1 MEKQRFMKCFNKWSK
16 INVMTKSKSLF
27 LITSSLLFL
36 NACQKEEKQIVI
48 TAQDYHNAVDKI
60 TEVMVH
66 DIFSPPVASRI
77 YNYANIAAYEVIRQE
92 GAGYN
97 TLSNQ
102 LHNLKNIPVAD
113 TTKHIN
119 HKLSALVAYM
129 EVGKSLLFSEDRV
142 EVYRDSLY
150 GFWELQNEEI
160 FNDSKTYGLAVAE
173 HIKIWYASDNYAQT
187 RTMPKFSV
195 NTEDPSRWQPTPPD
209 YMDGIEPHWKE
220 IRPSIIDSSSQFKP
234 ARYPDFSLEKDTPFY
249 KELMETYEVGNTIKE
264 EGEKSEKLEIAQ
276 FWDCNPYVSTHK
288 GHLMFA
294 TKKITPGAHWIGI
307 CKIACKKTNADFAK
321 TVFAYTK
328 TSIAIA
334 DAFISCWDEKYRS
347 NLIRPETL
355 INQHI
360 DENWTPVL
368 QTPPF
373 PEYTSGHSVVSG
385 AASTVLTDIFGDNFS
400 FDDDTEL
407 QYGLPVRSFISFNQ
421 AADEA
426 AVSRLYGGI
435 HYRAAIDL
443 GLDQGRALGSFVV
456 RKLKMNISNSKVA
469 SSN

>member
-1 MEKQRFMKCFNKWSK
+1 MKKQKFMKFSNKVNTSIFLKRIHMKCIGLFAIFICFASCQNQNQE
-16 INVMTKSKSLF
+16 IN
-27 LITSSLLFL
+27 
-36 NACQKEEKQIVI
+36 I
-48 TAQDYHNAVDKI
+48 TASDYHAAVDKV

-77 YNYANIAAYEVIRQE
+77 YNYANIAAYEVICQE
-92 GAGYN
+92 ENEYN
-97 TLSNQ
+97 SLQSQ
-102 LHNLKNIPVAD
+102 LHGLNSIPKAGD
-113 TTKHIN
+113 GKQIN
-119 HKLSALVAYM
+119 YAMASLVAYL
-129 EVGKSLLFSEDRV
+129 EIGKNLIFSEDKIN
-142 EVYRDSLY
+142 VYQDSLY
-150 GFWELQNEEI
+150 ESWQTKNKTVFQ
-160 FNDSKTYGLAVAE
+160 DSKAYGNQVAE
-173 HIKIWYASDNYAQT
+173 HIKSWYSSDNYAQT

-209 YMDGIEPHWKE
+209 YMDGIEPHWSK
-220 IRPSIIDSSSQFKP
+220 IRPSIIDSSAQFKP
-234 ARYPDFSLEKDTPFY
+234 ARYPDFSLEKESAFY
-249 KELMETYEVGNTIKE
+249 KELLETYEVGETIKK
-264 EGEKSEKLEIAQ
+264 EGEESEKLEIAQ

-307 CKIACKKTNADFAK
+307 CKIACEKTNADFSK

-360 DENWTPVL
+360 DENWEPVL

-385 AASTVLTDIFGDNFS
+385 AASTVLTSIFGDNFE
-400 FDDDTEL
+400 FNDDTEL
-407 QYGLPVRSFISFNQ
+407 QYGLPIRSFNSFNQ

-426 AVSRLYGGI
+426 AISRLYGGI

-443 GLDQGRALGSFVV
+443 GLDQGRSLGSFVV
-456 RKLKMNISNSKVA
+456 KKLQMKKSN
-469 SSN
+469 

>member
-1 MEKQRFMKCFNKWSK
+1 MRYFDQSIRIGNLVKRMKVFVFVSF
-16 INVMTKSKSLF
+16 VM
-27 LITSSLLFL
+27 LL
-36 NACQKEEKQIVI
+36 NSCQKEEKEIQI
-48 TAQDYHNAVDKI
+48 TADDYHKAVDKI

-77 YNYANIAAYEVIRQE
+77 YNYSNIAAYEVISQE
-92 GAGYN
+92 GGDYK

-102 LHNLKNIPVAD
+102 LHDLKLVPAVD
-113 TTKHIN
+113 TTKSVN
-119 HKLSALVAYM
+119 HKIAALVAYL

-150 GFWELQNEEI
+150 NSWRFQNEKV
-160 FNDSKTYGLAVAE
+160 FNDSKEYGLKVAE
-173 HIKIWYASDNYAQT
+173 HIKTWYATDNYAQT

-209 YMDGIEPHWKE
+209 YMDGIEPHWKK

-249 KELMETYEVGNTIKE
+249 KELMETYEVGNLIKE

-307 CKIACKKTNADFAK
+307 CKIACKKTNSDFAK

-385 AASTVLTDIFGDNFS
+385 AASTVLTNIFGDNFG

-407 QYGLPVRSFISFNQ
+407 QYGLPVRSFTSFNQ

-426 AVSRLYGGI
+426 AISRLYGGI

-443 GLDQGRALGSFVV
+443 GLDQGRSLGSFVV
-456 RKLKMNISNSKVA
+456 AKLKMNTLA
-469 SSN
+469 SEVVSAN

>member
-1 MEKQRFMKCFNKWSK
+1 M
-16 INVMTKSKSLF
+16 F
-27 LITSSLLFL
+27 LITSLF
-36 NACQKEEKQIVI
+36 AVATSCQKETQEIII
-48 TAQDYHNAVDKI
+48 TSNDYHKAVDKV

-77 YNYANIAAYEVIRQE
+77 YNYSNIAAYEVIRQE
-92 GAGYN
+92 QDNYIS
-97 TLSNQ
+97 LSNQ
-102 LHNLKNIPVAD
+102 IRDLQSIPIADSKKKINYKVA
-113 TTKHIN
+113 
-119 HKLSALVAYM
+119 ALVAYL
-129 EVGKSLLFSEDRV
+129 EVGKNLIFSEDRIV
-142 EVYRDSLY
+142 TYQDSLY
-150 GFWELQNEEI
+150 ISWKSFDETTFL
-160 FNDSKTYGLAVAE
+160 DSKEYGVKVAE
-173 HIKIWYASDNYAQT
+173 HIKQWYASDNYAQT

-195 NTEDPSRWQPTPPD
+195 NTEDPARWQPTPPD
-209 YMDGIEPHWKE
+209 YMDGIEPHWRE
-220 IRPSIIDSSSQFKP
+220 IRPSILDSAAQFRP
-234 ARYPDFSLEKDTPFY
+234 SRYPDFSLEKESAFF
-249 KELMETYEVGNTIKE
+249 KEVLETYEVGVKIKE
-264 EGEKSEKLEIAQ
+264 EGEDSEKLEIAQ

-360 DENWTPVL
+360 DENWVPVL

-385 AASTVLTDIFGDNFS
+385 AASTVLTDIFGDDFAFN
-400 FDDDTEL
+400 DNTEV
-407 QYGLPVRSFISFNQ
+407 QYGLPIRSFTSFNQ

-426 AVSRLYGGI
+426 AISRLYGGI

-443 GLDQGRALGSFVV
+443 GLEQGRSLGKFVN
-456 RKLKMNISNSKVA
+456 KELKMNKNQ
-469 SSN
+469 

>member
-1 MEKQRFMKCFNKWSK
+1 MEKQKCMKCLNKPSE
-16 INVMTKSKSLF
+16 INLLLKAKHMLVYGCL
-27 LITSSLLFL
+27 LLFL
-36 NACQKEEKQIVI
+36 SACQKEVAEIEI
-48 TAQDYHNAVDKI
+48 TPNDYHNAVDKI

-77 YNYANIAAYEVIRQE
+77 YNYANIAAYEVIQQQE
-92 GAGYN
+92 KNYH
-97 TLSNQ
+97 TLSGQ
-102 LHNLKNIPVAD
+102 LHGFSAVPAID
-113 TTKHIN
+113 TTKNIN
-119 HKLSALVAYM
+119 PKLSALVAYL
-129 EVGKSLLFSEDRV
+129 EVGKSLLFSEDKV
-142 EVYRDSLY
+142 EVYRDSIYTTWKLKD
-150 GFWELQNEEI
+150 ENT
-160 FNDSKTYGLAVAE
+160 FNDSKTYGLEVAA
-173 HIKIWYASDNYAQT
+173 HIKRWYALDNYAQT
-187 RTMPKFSV
+187 RTMPKFSI

-234 ARYPDFSLEKDTPFY
+234 ERYPDFSLEKDTPFY
-249 KELMETYEVGNTIKE
+249 KELMETYEVGNTIKK
-264 EGEKSEKLEIAQ
+264 EGETSEKLEIAQ

-307 CKIACKKTNADFAK
+307 CKIACKKTNSDFEK

-355 INQHI
+355 INQYI

-385 AASTVLTDIFGDNFS
+385 AASTILTAIFGDNFA

-407 QYGLPVRSFISFNQ
+407 QYGLPTRSFTSFNT

-443 GLDQGRALGSFVV
+443 GLDQGRALGNFVNN
-456 RKLKMNISNSKVA
+456 KLKMNIVNSGVVSTK
-469 SSN
+469 

>member
-1 MEKQRFMKCFNKWSK
+1 MRYFDQSIGIGNLLKSMKVFAFVSF
-16 INVMTKSKSLF
+16 IML
-27 LITSSLLFL
+27 LSS
-36 NACQKEEKQIVI
+36 CQKEEKEIQI
-48 TAQDYHNAVDKI
+48 TADDYHKAVDKI

-77 YNYANIAAYEVIRQE
+77 YNYSNIAAYEVISQE
-92 GAGYN
+92 GEDYK

-102 LHNLKNIPVAD
+102 LHELRSIPAID
-113 TTKHIN
+113 TTKSVN
-119 HKLSALVAYM
+119 HKLAALVAYL

-150 GFWELQNEEI
+150 NSWQLQNEKM
-160 FNDSKTYGLAVAE
+160 FNDSKEYGLKVAE
-173 HIKIWYASDNYAQT
+173 HIKTWYATDNYAQT

-209 YMDGIEPHWKE
+209 YMDGIEPHWRK

-249 KELMETYEVGNTIKE
+249 KELMETYEVGNLIKE

-307 CKIACKKTNADFAK
+307 CKIACKKTNSDFAK

-385 AASTVLTDIFGDNFS
+385 AASTVLTNIFGDNFD
-400 FDDDTEL
+400 FEDDTEL
-407 QYGLPVRSFISFNQ
+407 QYGLPVRSFASFNQ

-426 AVSRLYGGI
+426 AISRLYGGI

-443 GLDQGRALGSFVV
+443 GLDQGRSLGDFVV
-456 RKLKMNISNSKVA
+456 GKLKMNILTSEVVSAN
-469 SSN
+469 

>member
-1 MEKQRFMKCFNKWSK
+1 MEKLKFMNLINKYDTISSLRGGRG
-16 INVMTKSKSLF
+16 VFAFLF
-27 LITSSLLFL
+27 LILLL
-36 NACQKEEKQIVI
+36 SCCQKENATIEI
-48 TAQDYHNAVDKI
+48 TQNDYHNVVDKI

-77 YNYANIAAYEVIRQE
+77 YNYPNIAAYEVICQQNKT
-92 GAGYN
+92 YT
-97 TLSNQ
+97 TLSGQ
-102 LHNLKNIPVAD
+102 LHGLTPVPVAD
-113 TTKHIN
+113 STQNIN
-119 HKLSALVAYM
+119 YHVAALVAYI
-129 EVGKSLLFSEDRV
+129 EVGKELIFSEDRI

-150 GFWELQNEEI
+150 NSWKEINESS
-160 FNDSKTYGLAVAE
+160 FNDSKDYGLQVAQ
-173 HIKIWYASDNYAQT
+173 HIKDWLSADNYAQT

-195 NTEDPSRWQPTPPD
+195 NTGDPARWQPTPPD
-209 YMDGIEPHWKE
+209 YMDGIEPHWRE
-220 IRPSIIDSSSQFKP
+220 IRPSIIDSASQFTPSKH
-234 ARYPDFSLEKDTPFY
+234 PDFSLEKDAPFY
-249 KELMETYEVGNTIKE
+249 KELLETYEVGLEIKK
-264 EGEKSEKLEIAQ
+264 EGDTSEKMQIAQ

-307 CKIACKKTNADFAK
+307 CKIACRKTEADFAK
-321 TVFAYTK
+321 TVYAYTK

-360 DENWTPVL
+360 DENWEPVL

-385 AASTVLTDIFGDNFS
+385 AASIVLTNIFGDNFA
-400 FDDDTEL
+400 FNDDTEVP
-407 QYGLPVRSFISFNQ
+407 YGLPIRSFRSFNT

-443 GLDQGRALGSFVV
+443 GLEQGRELGSFVV
-456 RKLKMNISNSKVA
+456 KKLQMTKNSN
-469 SSN
+469 N

>member
-1 MEKQRFMKCFNKWSK
+1 MKYFNKLSGMPLL
-16 INVMTKSKSLF
+16 VKSKNVFLLASLA
-27 LITSSLLFL
+27 LLL
-36 NACQKEEKQIVI
+36 NACQKEVKVI
-48 TAQDYHNAVDKI
+48 EITSDDYHNAVDKI

-92 GAGYN
+92 GEGYA

-102 LHNLKNIPVAD
+102 LHSLRAVPSVD
-113 TTKHIN
+113 TTKNIN
-119 HKLSALVAYM
+119 YKLSALVAYL

-142 EVYRDSLY
+142 EIYRDSLY
-150 GFWELQNEEI
+150 NSWKLQDENT
-160 FNDSKTYGLAVAE
+160 FNDSKTYGLEVAE
-173 HIKIWYASDNYAQT
+173 HVKKWYATDNYAQT

-220 IRPSIIDSSSQFKP
+220 IRPSIINSSSQFKP

-249 KELMETYEVGNTIKE
+249 KELMETYEVGQKIKE
-264 EGEKSEKLEIAQ
+264 EGEDSEKLEIAQ

-294 TKKITPGAHWIGI
+294 TKKNTPGAHWIGI

-321 TVFAYTK
+321 TIFAYTK

-385 AASTVLTDIFGDNFS
+385 AASTVLTDIFGDDFA

-407 QYGLPVRSFISFNQ
+407 QYGLPVRSFTSFNK

-426 AVSRLYGGI
+426 AISRLYGGI

-443 GLDQGRALGSFVV
+443 GLDQGRELGRFVV
-456 RKLKMNISNSKVA
+456 QKLKMNTSKSEVA
-469 SSN
+469 TN

>member
-1 MEKQRFMKCFNKWSK
+1 
-16 INVMTKSKSLF
+16 MTKSRSLF

>member
-1 MEKQRFMKCFNKWSK
+1 MP
-16 INVMTKSKSLF
+16 I
-27 LITSSLLFL
+27 LLL
-36 NACQKEEKQIVI
+36 LLVLSVSCQKEVKEIEI
-48 TAQDYHNAVDKI
+48 TSDDYHKAVDKV

-92 GAGYN
+92 GNNYK
-97 TLSNQ
+97 TLASQ
-102 LHNLKNIPVAD
+102 LNELRPVPKAD
-113 TTKHIN
+113 TTKNIN
-119 HKLSALVAYM
+119 YKLSALVAYL
-129 EVGKSLLFSEDRV
+129 EVGKSLLFSEDRI
-142 EVYRDSLY
+142 EAYRDSLY
-150 GFWELQNEEI
+150 NSWKLQNEET
-160 FNDSKTYGLAVAE
+160 FSDSKTYGLQVAE
-173 HIKIWYASDNYAQT
+173 HIKNWYASDNYAQT

-195 NTEDPSRWQPTPPD
+195 NTDDPSRWQPTPPD

-249 KELMETYEVGNTIKE
+249 KELMETYEVGQKIKE
-264 EGEKSEKLEIAQ
+264 EGEDSEKLEIAQ

-385 AASTVLTDIFGDNFS
+385 AASTVLTDIFGDNFA

-407 QYGLPVRSFISFNQ
+407 QYGLPVRSFESFNK

-426 AVSRLYGGI
+426 AISRLYGGI

-443 GLDQGRALGSFVV
+443 GLDQGRSLGNFVV
-456 RKLKMNISNSKVA
+456 NTLKMSTSNSGVA

>member
-1 MEKQRFMKCFNKWSK
+1 MF
-16 INVMTKSKSLF
+16 LF
-27 LITSSLLFL
+27 TFLLLFL
-36 NACQKEEKQIVI
+36 NACQKEVKEIEI
-48 TAQDYHNAVDKI
+48 TSDDYHQAVDKI

-92 GAGYN
+92 DGNYK

-102 LHNLKNIPVAD
+102 LHGLKSIPAVD
-113 TTKHIN
+113 TTKSIN
-119 HKLSALVAYM
+119 YKLSALVAYL

-142 EVYRDSLY
+142 EVYRDSIY
-150 GFWELQNEEI
+150 NAWKLQNEVT
-160 FNDSKTYGLAVAE
+160 FNDSKTYGLTVAE
-173 HIKIWYASDNYAQT
+173 HIKKWYATDNYAQT

-234 ARYPDFSLEKDTPFY
+234 AKYPDFSLEKDTPFY
-249 KELMETYEVGNTIKE
+249 KELMETYEVGQKIKE
-264 EGEKSEKLEIAQ
+264 EGEGSEKLEIAQ

-385 AASTVLTDIFGDNFS
+385 AASTVLTTIFGDNFA

-407 QYGLPVRSFISFNQ
+407 QYGLPVRSFKSFNQ

-426 AVSRLYGGI
+426 AISRLYGGI

-443 GLDQGRALGSFVV
+443 GLDQGRALGNFVV
-456 RKLKMNISNSKVA
+456 NKLEMNTSNSKVA

>member
-1 MEKQRFMKCFNKWSK
+1 MEKLKFMNAINK
-16 INVMTKSKSLF
+16 IDIPSLKRE
-27 LITSSLLFL
+27 SSGLKVLFYSFLLFIVL
-36 NACQKEEKQIVI
+36 VSCKKEKPTIEI
-48 TAQDYHNAVDKI
+48 TQDNYHQAVDKI

-77 YNYANIAAYEVIRQE
+77 YNYPNIAAYEVICKSNAAYQTL
-92 GAGYN
+92 AG
-97 TLSNQ
+97 Q
-102 LHNLKNIPVAD
+102 LHGFTPVPAID
-113 TTKHIN
+113 TTKSIN
-119 HKLSALVAYM
+119 FEVAALVAYL
-129 EVGKSLLFSEDRV
+129 EVGKELVFSEDKV
-142 EVYRDSLY
+142 ESYRDSLY
-150 GFWELQNEEI
+150 GSWEKINQEH
-160 FNDSKTYGLAVAE
+160 FNDSKNYGLLVAK
-173 HIKIWYASDNYAQT
+173 HIKDWLATDNYAQT

-195 NTEDPSRWQPTPPD
+195 NTEDPARWQPTPPD
-209 YMDGIEPHWKE
+209 YMDGIEPHWRE
-220 IRPSIIDSSSQFKP
+220 IRTSIIDSASQFTPSKH
-234 ARYPDFSLEKDTPFY
+234 PDFSLEKDTPFY
-249 KELMETYEVGNTIKE
+249 KELTETYEVGLEIKK
-264 EGEKSEKLEIAQ
+264 EGETSEKLEIAQ

-307 CKIACKKTNADFAK
+307 CKIASKKTEADFAK
-321 TVFAYTK
+321 TIYAYTK

-360 DENWTPVL
+360 DENWEPVL

-385 AASTVLTDIFGDNFS
+385 AASTVLTEIFGDNFA
-400 FDDDTEL
+400 FNDDTEL
-407 QYGLPVRSFISFNQ
+407 KYGLPIRSFTSFNQ

-426 AVSRLYGGI
+426 AISRLYGGI

-443 GLDQGRALGSFVV
+443 GLDQGRELGKFVV
-456 RKLKMNISNSKVA
+456 NKLQMTTNN
-469 SSN
+469 

>member
-1 MEKQRFMKCFNKWSK
+1 MEKQKFMKCF
-16 INVMTKSKSLF
+16 SKSENKTLVAISKAMPI
-27 LITSSLLFL
+27 LVLLL
-36 NACQKEEKQIVI
+36 VLSVSCQKEVKEIEI
-48 TAQDYHNAVDKI
+48 TSDDYHKAVDKV

-92 GAGYN
+92 GNNYK
-97 TLSNQ
+97 TLASQ
-102 LHNLKNIPVAD
+102 LHELRPVPKAD
-113 TTKHIN
+113 TTKNIN
-119 HKLSALVAYM
+119 YKLSALVAYL

-142 EVYRDSLY
+142 EAYRDSLY
-150 GFWELQNEEI
+150 NSWKLQNEET
-160 FNDSKTYGLAVAE
+160 FNDSKTYGLQVAE
-173 HIKIWYASDNYAQT
+173 HIKNWYATDNYAQT

-195 NTEDPSRWQPTPPD
+195 NTDDPSRWQPTPPD

-249 KELMETYEVGNTIKE
+249 KELMETYEVGQKIKE
-264 EGEKSEKLEIAQ
+264 EGEDSEKLEIAQ

-385 AASTVLTDIFGDNFS
+385 AASTVLTDIFGDNFA

-407 QYGLPVRSFISFNQ
+407 QYGLPVRSFKSFNK

-426 AVSRLYGGI
+426 AISRLYGGI

-443 GLDQGRALGSFVV
+443 GLDQGRSLGSFVV
-456 RKLKMNISNSKVA
+456 RKLKMNSSNSGVA

>member
-1 MEKQRFMKCFNKWSK
+1 MKKTNKRQQ
-16 INVMTKSKSLF
+16 TLF
-27 LITSSLLFL
+27 CLLSSIILCVS
-36 NACQKEEKQIVI
+36 CQKEEKTIEI
-48 TAQDYHNAVDKI
+48 TPNNYHDVVDTV

-77 YNYANIAAYEVIRQE
+77 YNYPNIAAYEVICQ
-92 GAGYN
+92 GDPMYK
-97 TLSNQ
+97 TLSGQ
-102 LHNLKNIPVAD
+102 LHNLSPVPQAD
-113 TTKHIN
+113 TTKSIN
-119 HKLSALVAYM
+119 FKVAALVAYL
-129 EVGKSLLFSEDRV
+129 EVGKELVFSENKV
-142 EVYRDSLY
+142 ETYRDSLY
-150 GFWELQNEEI
+150 TSWESINKRS
-160 FNDSKTYGLAVAE
+160 FNDSKAYGLLVAK
-173 HIKIWYASDNYAQT
+173 HIKDWLSTDRYAQT

-195 NTEDPSRWQPTPPD
+195 NTEDPARWQPTPPD
-209 YMDGIEPHWKE
+209 YMDGIEPHWRE
-220 IRPSIIDSSSQFKP
+220 IRPSIIDSASQFTP
-234 ARYPDFSLEKDTPFY
+234 SRHPDFSLEKDSQFY
-249 KELMETYEVGNTIKE
+249 KELTETYEVGNVIKE
-264 EGEKSEKLEIAQ
+264 EGETSEKLQIAQ

-307 CKIACKKTNADFAK
+307 CKIASKKTGSDFNK
-321 TVFAYTK
+321 TIYAYTK

-360 DENWTPVL
+360 DENWEPVL

-385 AASTVLTDIFGDNFS
+385 AASTVLTEIFGDNFS
-400 FDDDTEL
+400 FNDDTEL
-407 QYGLPVRSFISFNQ
+407 KYGLPIRSFVSFNQ

-426 AVSRLYGGI
+426 AISRLYGGI

-443 GLDQGRALGSFVV
+443 GLEQGRNLGRFVIN
-456 RKLKMNISNSKVA
+456 KLQMIAND
-469 SSN
+469 

>member
-1 MEKQRFMKCFNKWSK
+1 MEKQKFMKCFNKLNK
-16 INVMTKSKSLF
+16 IPILVKSKNILLF
-27 LITSSLLFL
+27 TFLLLFL
-36 NACQKEEKQIVI
+36 NACQKEVKEIEI
-48 TAQDYHNAVDKI
+48 TSGDYHQAVDKI

-92 GAGYN
+92 DDSYK

-102 LHNLKNIPVAD
+102 LHGLKSIPTVD
-113 TTKHIN
+113 TTKNIN
-119 HKLSALVAYM
+119 YKLSALVAYL

-142 EVYRDSLY
+142 EAYRDSVY
-150 GFWELQNEEI
+150 NAWKLQNEVT
-160 FNDSKTYGLAVAE
+160 FNDSKAYGLEVAE
-173 HIKIWYASDNYAQT
+173 YIKNWYAADNYAQT

-234 ARYPDFSLEKDTPFY
+234 AKYPDFSLEKDTPFY
-249 KELMETYEVGNTIKE
+249 KELMETYEVGQKIKE
-264 EGEKSEKLEIAQ
+264 EGEDSEKLEIAQ

-307 CKIACKKTNADFAK
+307 CKIASKKTNADFAK

-385 AASTVLTDIFGDNFS
+385 AASTVLTAIFGDNFA

-407 QYGLPVRSFISFNQ
+407 QYGLPVRSFKSFNQ

-426 AVSRLYGGI
+426 AISRLYGGI

-456 RKLKMNISNSKVA
+456 HKLEMNTSNSRVA

>member
-1 MEKQRFMKCFNKWSK
+1 MNFQIKKTIKRQPTFFYLLLS
-16 INVMTKSKSLF
+16 VMLCVS
-27 LITSSLLFL
+27 
-36 NACQKEEKQIVI
+36 CQKEEQAIEI
-48 TAQDYHNAVDKI
+48 TPDNYHEVVDKI

-77 YNYANIAAYEVIRQE
+77 YNYPNIAAYEVICQ
-92 GAGYN
+92 GDPAYK
-97 TLSNQ
+97 TLSRQ
-102 LHNLKNIPVAD
+102 LHNLTPVPKAD
-113 TTKHIN
+113 TTKSIN
-119 HKLSALVAYM
+119 FRIAALVAYL
-129 EVGKSLLFSEDRV
+129 EVSKALVFSENKV
-142 EVYRDSLY
+142 ETYRDSLY
-150 GFWELQNEEI
+150 NSWASINKSSFY
-160 FNDSKTYGLAVAE
+160 DSKTYGLLVAQ
-173 HIKIWYASDNYAQT
+173 HVKDWLATDKYAQT

-195 NTEDPSRWQPTPPD
+195 NTEDPARWQPTPPD
-209 YMDGIEPHWKE
+209 YMDGIEPHWRE
-220 IRPSIIDSSSQFKP
+220 IRPSIIDSASQFTPSKH
-234 ARYPDFSLEKDTPFY
+234 PDFSLEKDSKFY
-249 KELMETYEVGNTIKE
+249 KELTETYQVGNAIKE
-264 EGEKSEKLEIAQ
+264 EGETSEKLQIAQ

-307 CKIACKKTNADFAK
+307 CKIASKKTEADFNK
-321 TVFAYTK
+321 TIYAYTK

-360 DENWTPVL
+360 DENWEPVL

-385 AASTVLTDIFGDNFS
+385 AASTVLTEIFGDNFT
-400 FDDDTEL
+400 FNDDTEL
-407 QYGLPVRSFISFNQ
+407 KYGLPIRSFVSFNQ

-426 AVSRLYGGI
+426 AISRLYGGI

-443 GLDQGRALGSFVV
+443 GLEQGRELGKFVV
-456 RKLKMNISNSKVA
+456 KKLQMKTNN
-469 SSN
+469 